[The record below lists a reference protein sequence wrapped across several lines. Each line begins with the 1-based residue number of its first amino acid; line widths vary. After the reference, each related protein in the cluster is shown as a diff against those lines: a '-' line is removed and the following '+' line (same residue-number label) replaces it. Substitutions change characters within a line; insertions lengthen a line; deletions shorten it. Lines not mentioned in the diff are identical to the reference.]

1 MESMRDPKH
10 ERMSFTVDFNF
21 ESGKAFFTGFAMET
35 VVSKKIG
42 AKYRVL
48 VKNPVDGFFYTM
60 KGMEEPLTQDEIDQ
74 VLKERYKGAI
84 MAEEFAFE
92 VFDGTGEKI
101 FATKFNAADKI
112 PADGFNPQ
120 KMVFTNF
127 SWAFE
132 LSDVHKALLKHE

>member
-1 MESMRDPKH
+1 MSDPKD
-10 ERMSFTVDFNF
+10 EGMSFTADFDF
-21 ESGKAFFTGFAMET
+21 ASGKAFFTGFALET

-48 VKNPVDGFFYTM
+48 VKNPADGFFYTM
-60 KGMEEPLTQDEIDQ
+60 KGMEEPLTQDEIDH

-92 VFDGTGEKI
+92 VFDRTGEKI

-112 PADGFNPQ
+112 PPDGFNPE
-120 KMVFTNF
+120 KMVFTSF
-127 SWAFE
+127 SWPFP
-132 LSDVHKALLKHE
+132 LTDRLKSLLNEKTE